1 MGSPQ
6 DSDAWALLALKD
18 ANNMHH
24 RDAVG
29 MSPSRQTSTG
39 SSPASGSSL
48 KNNDNTPLSD
58 RGGGPP
64 AIAKI
69 QGKEFEYLVR
79 QDRVVIGRHS
89 STRGEADINMGHSSF
104 ISRKHI
110 EIYHE
115 DGNFYLVCNGKNGV
129 FVDGAFQCKGGPPLQ
144 LAKTC
149 SIRFPSTSIRL
160 FFQSLVEETESMD
173 SDEMPSPPKM
183 KPLNINIP
191 QAEGSGDRHHLR
203 VSPPCSPAGT
213 ISVPNSCPAS
223 PNSRG
228 LYNHHNMYRGSTSQR
243 AAAAVASIQQPHPI
257 GTIATSGPFRDHF
270 EDSKPEL
277 SHLAAAAAQHAHG
290 ANNVS
295 NVSSELSSPA
305 HPGSVGG
312 VSSLGSLPGEDSQFL
327 STGPSSSGASVT
339 GNGGGGGGSGSG
351 QQDESKPPFSYAQL
365 IVQAISQAPEKQLTL
380 SGIYSYITK
389 NYPYYRTA
397 DKGWQ
402 NSIRHNLSLNRYFV
416 KVPRSQE
423 EPGKGSFWRIDP
435 ASEGKLVEQSFRR
448 RRQRGVPCFR
458 TPFISS
464 SRSAPSSPNQVGIS
478 GLMTPESLSR
488 EGSPGP
494 EGIHLHA
501 APHPNGHGVVHMSS
515 DSPAQVVASHMEVKT
530 NHFPPGVP
538 NILTGAQRFPGLP
551 TNVLNATVLT
561 ASGQPVQFTQGG
573 PQKLI
578 VTQHAGGQPR
588 LIVPAQQ
595 VALLSN
601 GTVSTTH
608 GAAPGGATIGSVT
621 SATVTPLS
629 NSIISSGLNPGRQIL
644 QSLSSSTPLTLQHH
658 HPQPQGLHHIHGQPG
673 KHEAVSVG
681 VSGGGLQGQYHPQSP
696 RIEAHKIIS
705 GPLGMSGTPIILQT
719 AMTTLPIENMPENG
733 MDVFQPSQMVP
744 PPLVLQPHGHSMSYY
759 PRNASTTTYLTTE
772 GGSVKRIFATALPNT
787 SLPQQTTL
795 TPVVNN
801 NPQAVSGSLSLPNT
815 AVTVTPAHS
824 QHGSVVVSNSPHH
837 KPLQIPI
844 GLMATSVSHSKA
856 NIESNANNSVTVSL
870 TTSKPGGGPP
880 GGNPQVMGSMGS
892 MQGHMTL
899 GGHHQYHQ
907 IDRPMTVL
915 EDREEIIPFSQ
926 GGHNTPS
933 GVSQGGH
940 PTVIVTPAPLNS
952 NNGIALK
959 THQIHQHQVSSNQN
973 SFQNQ
978 NPNPID
984 NGNGNNG
991 KVEVTPIKDI
1001 PMSHGGATATVIQVS
1016 EAKKAKFE

>member
-58 RGGGPP
+58 RGSGPP

-305 HPGSVGG
+305 HSGSVGG

-658 HPQPQGLHHIHGQPG
+658 NPQPQGVHHLHGQPG
-673 KHEAVSVG
+673 KHEAVTVG
-681 VSGGGLQGQYHPQSP
+681 VSGPSVQGQYHPQSP
-696 RIEAHKIIS
+696 RVEAHKIIS

-719 AMTTLPIENMPENG
+719 ALTTLP
-733 MDVFQPSQMVP
+733 
-744 PPLVLQPHGHSMSYY
+744 
-759 PRNASTTTYLTTE
+759 NASTTTYLTTE

-801 NPQAVSGSLSLPNT
+801 NPQAVTGSLSLPNT

-824 QHGSVVVSNSPHH
+824 QHGSVVVSNSPHQ

-870 TTSKPGGGPP
+870 TTSTSKPGGGPQ

-907 IDRPMTVL
+907 IDRPVTVL

-926 GGHNTPS
+926 GGHNNTPS

-978 NPNPID
+978 NNPNPID

-1001 PMSHGGATATVIQVS
+1001 TPMSHGGAATATVIQVS